1 MIPVNYRD
9 HLLYND
15 YMFDSLQEK
24 LTKTL
29 RNVQGKGKLSER
41 NMEETLKE
49 IRVALLESDVNYQV
63 VKDFLEKIRQES
75 IGQDVLNAVEPG
87 QLLVKIVHDEIIK
100 LLGDED
106 NSLHF
111 NEDGITTIMLVGLQ
125 GTGKTTQLAKLANL
139 LKKQNRKPIMIAGD
153 IYRPA
158 AIEQLKTLGEQINV
172 EVYSQGKDIKVLDQ
186 VKSGL
191 EYAVDNN
198 YDTVLIDTAGR
209 LQIDEQLM
217 QELKDIDDAIHPDEI
232 LLTVDAL
239 TGQDVVNV
247 AKAFN
252 ELLHIT
258 GLILT
263 KFDGDS
269 KGGSALSVKAVTGVP
284 IKFTGVGEKINDLET
299 FYPDRLA
306 QRILGMGDVV
316 SFVEKAQ
323 EEIDMKK
330 AEETA
335 NRLMAGKFTMD
346 DLLSSIEQSAKLGP
360 LSSIMRMMPGMS
372 DMANAI
378 NDQDADLELKRIKA
392 IIQSM
397 TPAEREDPSIMRSSH
412 KRRIAK
418 GSGTSVDAVNKL
430 CNQYD
435 KMKKVFKNFS
445 AFSSMFKM

>member
-1 MIPVNYRD
+1 
-9 HLLYND
+9 
-15 YMFDSLQEK
+15 MFDSLQEK

-49 IRVALLESDVNYQV
+49 IRIALLESDVNYTV
-63 VKDFLEKIRQES
+63 VKNFLEKVRQES
-75 IGQDVLNAVEPG
+75 IGQDVLNSVEPG
-87 QLLVKIVHDEIIK
+87 QLLVKIVHDEIVE
-100 LLGDED
+100 LLGAED
-106 NSLHF
+106 TSLHF
-111 NEDGITTIMLVGLQ
+111 KEEGITAIMLVGLQ
-125 GTGKTTQLAKLANL
+125 GTGKTTQAAKLAAL
-139 LKKQNRKPIMIAGD
+139 LKKQGRKPMLIAGD
-153 IYRPA
+153 IIRPA
-158 AIEQLKTLGEQINV
+158 AIEQLQTLGKQIDV
-172 EVYSQGKDIKVLDQ
+172 EVYSEGTDVPVVKQ
-186 VKSGL
+186 VVSGM
-191 EYAVDNN
+191 EYAGKKG

-209 LQIDEQLM
+209 LQIDEVLM
-217 QELKDIDDAIHPDEI
+217 QELKDIQNAVHPEEI
-232 LLTVDAL
+232 LLTVDAM
-239 TGQDVVNV
+239 TGQDIVNV
-247 AKAFN
+247 ASAFH
-252 ELLHIT
+252 ELLDLT

-284 IKFTGVGEKINDLET
+284 IKFAGVGEKISDLET
-299 FYPDRLA
+299 FHPDRLA

-335 NRLMAGKFTMD
+335 NRLMAGKFTLD
-346 DLLSSIEQSAKLGP
+346 DLLNSIEQSRRMGP
-360 LSSIMRMMPGMS
+360 ISSLLRMLPGMS
-372 DMANAI
+372 EMAGSV
-378 NDQDADLELKRIKA
+378 NDQAADDELKKVKA

-412 KRRIAK
+412 KRRIAA

-435 KMKKVFKNFS
+435 RMKKMFKNVS
-445 AFSSMFKM
+445 SLGSMFKL

>member
-1 MIPVNYRD
+1 M
-9 HLLYND
+9 LYNE

-29 RNVQGKGKLSER
+29 RNVQGKGRLSER

-63 VKDFLEKIRQES
+63 VKDFLEKVRQES
-75 IGQDVLNAVEPG
+75 IGQDVLNSVEPG

-111 NEDGITTIMLVGLQ
+111 NEEGITSIMLVGLQ

-153 IYRPA
+153 IIRPA

-172 EVYSQGKDIKVLDQ
+172 EVYSEGKDVKVLDQ
-186 VKSGL
+186 IKNGL
-191 EYAVDNN
+191 KYAKENN

-209 LQIDEQLM
+209 LQIDEELM
-217 QELKDIDDAIHPDEI
+217 QELKDIEDAIHPDEI

-239 TGQDVVNV
+239 TGQDIVNV
-247 AKAFN
+247 AKTFN
-252 ELLHIT
+252 ELLNIT

-346 DLLSSIEQSAKLGP
+346 DLLSSIEQSRKLGP

-412 KRRIAK
+412 KRRIAS
-418 GSGTSVDAVNKL
+418 GSGTSVEAVNKL

-445 AFSSMFKM
+445 SMSSMFKM

>member
-1 MIPVNYRD
+1 
-9 HLLYND
+9 
-15 YMFDSLQEK
+15 MFDSLQDK

-49 IRVALLESDVNYQV
+49 IRVALLESDVNYNV
-63 VKDFLEKIRQES
+63 VKNFLEKIRQES
-75 IGQDVLNAVEPG
+75 IGQDVLNSVEPG
-87 QLLVKIVHDEIIK
+87 QLLVKIVHDELIS

-106 NSLHF
+106 NELHF
-111 NEDGITTIMLVGLQ
+111 NEEGLTKIMIVGLQ

-139 LKKQNRKPIMIAGD
+139 LKKRNRKPIMIAGD
-153 IYRPA
+153 IIRPA
-158 AIEQLKTLGEQINV
+158 AIDQLKTLGESINV
-172 EVYSQGKDIKVLDQ
+172 EVYSEGIDVPVLKQ
-186 VKSGL
+186 IENGVK
-191 EYAVDNN
+191 YAEDKG

-209 LQIDEQLM
+209 LQIDDELM
-217 QELKDIDDAIHPDEI
+217 QELKDIKDLIKPEEI

-239 TGQDVVNV
+239 TGQDIVNV
-247 AKAFN
+247 ANAFN
-252 ELLHIT
+252 DLLDVT

-269 KGGSALSVKAVTGVP
+269 KGGAALSVKAVTGVP
-284 IKFTGVGEKINDLET
+284 IKFTGVGERINDLEQ
-299 FYPDRLA
+299 FYPERLA

-323 EEIDMKK
+323 EEMDMKK

-335 NRLMAGKFTMD
+335 NRLMSGKFTMD
-346 DLLSSIEQSAKLGP
+346 DLLNSIEQSRKLGP
-360 LSSIMRMMPGMS
+360 LSSIMNMMPGMS
-372 DMANAI
+372 DMAKAV
-378 NDQDADLELKRIKA
+378 NDDDADNQLKQIKA

-397 TPAEREDPSIMRSSH
+397 TPAERQDPSIMRSSH
-412 KRRIAK
+412 KRRIAT

-445 AFSSMFKM
+445 SLGSLFKM

>member
-1 MIPVNYRD
+1 
-9 HLLYND
+9 
-15 YMFDSLQEK
+15 MFDSLQEK

-49 IRVALLESDVNYQV
+49 IRIALLESDVNYTV
-63 VKDFLEKIRQES
+63 VKNFLEKVRQES
-75 IGQDVLNAVEPG
+75 IGQDVLNSVEPG
-87 QLLVKIVHDEIIK
+87 QLLVKIVHDEIVE
-100 LLGDED
+100 LLGAED
-106 NSLHF
+106 TSLHF
-111 NEDGITTIMLVGLQ
+111 KEEGITAIMLVGLQ
-125 GTGKTTQLAKLANL
+125 GTGKTTQAAKLAAL
-139 LKKQNRKPIMIAGD
+139 LKKQGRKPMLIAGD
-153 IYRPA
+153 IIRPA
-158 AIEQLKTLGEQINV
+158 AIEQLQTLGKQIDV
-172 EVYSQGKDIKVLDQ
+172 EVYSEGTDVPVVKQ
-186 VKSGL
+186 VVSGM
-191 EYAVDNN
+191 EYAGKKG

-209 LQIDEQLM
+209 LQIDEVLM
-217 QELKDIDDAIHPDEI
+217 QELKDIQNAVHPEEI
-232 LLTVDAL
+232 LLTVDAM
-239 TGQDVVNV
+239 TGQDIVNV
-247 AKAFN
+247 ASAFH
-252 ELLHIT
+252 ELLDLT

-284 IKFTGVGEKINDLET
+284 IKFAGVGEKISDLET
-299 FYPDRLA
+299 FHPDRLA

-346 DLLSSIEQSAKLGP
+346 DLLNSIEQSRRMGP
-360 LSSIMRMMPGMS
+360 ISSLLRMLPGMS
-372 DMANAI
+372 DMAGSV
-378 NDQDADLELKRIKA
+378 NDQAADDELKKVKA

-412 KRRIAK
+412 KRRIAA

-435 KMKKVFKNFS
+435 RMKKMFKNVS
-445 AFSSMFKM
+445 SLGSMFKL

>member
-1 MIPVNYRD
+1 MY
-9 HLLYND
+9 YNKN
-15 YMFDSLQEK
+15 MFDSLQEK

-49 IRVALLESDVNYQV
+49 IRVALLESDVNYRV
-63 VKDFLEKIRQES
+63 VKGFLEKVRQES
-75 IGQDVLNAVEPG
+75 IGQDVLNSVEPG
-87 QLLVKIVHDEIIK
+87 QLLVKIVHDEIIR
-100 LLGDED
+100 LLGEEESGI
-106 NSLHF
+106 NF
-111 NEDGITTIMLVGLQ
+111 KEDGLTSIMIVGLQ
-125 GTGKTTQLAKLANL
+125 GTGKTTQAAKLASL
-139 LKKQNRKPIMIAGD
+139 LKKKGRKPLMIAAD
-153 IYRPA
+153 IIRPA
-158 AIEQLKTLGEQINV
+158 AIEQLKTLGDQINV
-172 EVYSQGKDIKVLDQ
+172 EVFSKGVDVDVLTQ
-186 VKSGL
+186 VKEGIA
-191 EYAVDNN
+191 YAEEKG

-217 QELKDIDDAIHPDEI
+217 KELKDIKDLIHPDEI
-232 LLTVDAL
+232 LLTVDAM
-239 TGQDVVNV
+239 TGQDIVNV
-247 AKAFN
+247 ANAFN
-252 ELLHIT
+252 DLLEVT

-269 KGGSALSVKAVTGVP
+269 KGGAALSVKAVTGVP
-284 IKFTGVGEKINDLET
+284 IKFTGTGEKISDLET
-299 FYPDRLA
+299 FHPDRLA

-323 EEIDMKK
+323 EEMDMKQ

-335 NRLMAGKFTMD
+335 NRLMEGKFTMD
-346 DLLSSIEQSAKLGP
+346 DLLNSIEQSRKLGP

-378 NDQDADLELKRIKA
+378 NDSAADEELKRIKA

-418 GSGTSVDAVNKL
+418 GSGTRIEDVNKL

-435 KMKKVFKNFS
+435 KMKKLFKNM
-445 AFSSMFKM
+445 SSMKSLFKM

>member
-1 MIPVNYRD
+1 
-9 HLLYND
+9 
-15 YMFDSLQEK
+15 MFDSLQEK

-49 IRVALLESDVNYQV
+49 IRIALLESDVNYKV
-63 VKDFLEKIRQES
+63 VKDFLEKVRQES

-87 QLLVKIVHDEIIK
+87 QLLVKIVHDEIIS
-100 LLGDED
+100 LLGDESAELNFKEND
-106 NSLHF
+106 LTS
-111 NEDGITTIMLVGLQ
+111 IMIVGLQ
-125 GTGKTTQLAKLANL
+125 GTGKTTQAAKLANF
-139 LKKQNRKPIMIAGD
+139 LKKKGRKPIMIAAD
-153 IYRPA
+153 IIRPA
-158 AIEQLKTLGEQINV
+158 AIEQLETLGKQIDV
-172 EVYSQGKDIKVLDQ
+172 EVFSMGVDVPVLKQVEEGIRYGKEK
-186 VKSGL
+186 G
-191 EYAVDNN
+191 
-198 YDTVLIDTAGR
+198 YDTALIDTAGR
-209 LQIDEQLM
+209 LQIDEELM
-217 QELKDIDDAIHPDEI
+217 NELKQIKDLIHPDEI
-232 LLTVDAL
+232 LLTVDAM
-239 TGQDVVNV
+239 TGQDIVNV
-247 AKAFN
+247 ANAFH
-252 ELLHIT
+252 ELLDVT

-269 KGGSALSVKAVTGVP
+269 KGGAALSVKAVTGVP
-284 IKFTGVGEKINDLET
+284 IKFTGTGEKISDLEM

-323 EEIDMKK
+323 EEMDMKK

-335 NRLMAGKFTMD
+335 GRLMDGRFTMD
-346 DLLSSIEQSAKLGP
+346 DLLNSIEQSRKLGP

-372 DMANAI
+372 EMANAI
-378 NDQDADLELKRIKA
+378 NDSDADNELRKIKA

-418 GSGTSVDAVNKL
+418 GSGTRVEDVNKL

-435 KMKKVFKNFS
+435 KMKKLFKNM
-445 AFSSMFKM
+445 SSMKSMFGL